1 MNICIFS
8 RGHIS
13 QLRGGVDR
21 VTTTIS
27 TALENR
33 GHNIFMISVCNPV
46 ENDKLAKNQFVL
58 PYKDILCDKNK
69 NFVIDFL
76 RNNKIDIILNQS
88 DVKAIL
94 DLIYNTHQ
102 NIPIVSYNHGDP
114 KAIIKG
120 VRDNWDEWKLKKGKK
135 FWGLY
140 PYWLLRMIYQYH
152 NRKNYTKRKLLEYYE
167 KSNALVFLSEKF
179 KKSFIEVTGIK
190 DCNKLHFISNPNTY
204 QSVDSS
210 NDIVKEN
217 IILFVGRLDLQKRV
231 DRLLKVWKLVYK
243 QHPDWKL
250 QILGDGA
257 ERIFYE
263 NYSQKLKLKN
273 IEFLGAC
280 DPKAY
285 YQKAKIICLTS
296 SHEGFGMTIT
306 EAMQYNVIPIVFHSY
321 ESVTDIIED
330 NVNGILVKPFSTK
343 EFAKKLSKLID
354 TPKELEKFQQNIANS
369 DIKEKFSIE
378 RISNQLENLFQK
390 LIYASN

>member
-120 VRDNWDEWKLKKGKK
+120 VRDNWDEWKLKKGI
-135 FWGLY
+135 FFGLLY
-140 PYWLLRMIYQYH
+140 PYWLLRIIYQYYI
-152 NRKNYTKRKLLEYYE
+152 RKNYAKRKHIEYYE
-167 KSNALVFLSEKF
+167 KSDAYVFLSEKF
-179 KKSFIEVTGIK
+179 KNSFIQFTGLNE
-190 DCNKLHFISNPNTY
+190 CNKLHFIGNPNTY
-204 QSVDSS
+204 P
-210 NDIVKEN
+210 N
-217 IILFVGRLDLQKRV
+217 IKHEYNTSKDNLIIFVGRLDFQKRI
-231 DRLLKVWKLVYK
+231 DRLLRVWKFVYK

-250 QILGDGA
+250 QIVGDGS
-257 ERIFYE
+257 ERGFYE
-263 NYSQKLKLKN
+263 NYSQKLRLRN
-273 IEFLGAC
+273 IEFVGAC
-280 DPKAY
+280 DPTVY
-285 YQKAKIICLTS
+285 YKKAKIICLTS

-306 EAMQYNVIPIVFHSY
+306 EAMQYNVIPIIFHSY

-343 EFAKKLSKLID
+343 EFAKKLSKLIV
-354 TPKELEKFQQNIANS
+354 TPKEIEKFQQNIANS